1 MAKKIIS
8 AGNLP
13 FSKAIIHNFEYT
25 MELSGQVGIDPK
37 TGKIVEG
44 IDKQTHQT
52 LENMKIILEEI
63 GWGFENIIKVRI
75 YLTDMNDYAAVNEI
89 YKKFFS
95 SDYPARV
102 ALAVKALPLGALIE
116 IECTAA
122 GNEFSQ

>member
-1 MAKKIIS
+1 MVKKIIS
-8 AGNLP
+8 AGSLP
-13 FSKAIIHNFEYT
+13 FSKAIVHNFEYT

-37 TGKIVEG
+37 TGKLVEG
-44 IDKQTHQT
+44 IEKQTHQT
-52 LENMKIILEEI
+52 LENMKKILEEI

-75 YLTDMNDYAAVNEI
+75 YLTDMNDYTIVNDI

-102 ALAVKALPLGALIE
+102 ALAVKDLPLGALIE

-122 GNEFSQ
+122 GNEFPE